1 MRMHKI
7 IETKRRA
14 LGLTQ
19 AELGRLAGVSG
30 STIAVFES
38 GKEVSVPV
46 FNGIKAAIEK
56 EISALDKQEYLE
68 TMLMMHVLQIQ
79 ELEEDEKLQCLSY
92 IVAHASKLQ
101 LELMRS

>member
-1 MRMHKI
+1 MRMYKI

-19 AELGRLAGVSG
+19 AELGRLAGVS
-30 STIAVFES
+30 SSVISNFES

-46 FNGIKAAIEK
+46 FNSIKMAIDK
-56 EISALDKQEYLE
+56 EMEALDRQEYIE
-68 TMLMMHVLQIQ
+68 TKLLMHVLQLQ
-79 ELEEDEKLQCLSY
+79 DMDDDEKMLCLSY
-92 IVAHASKLQ
+92 IGLQANKLQ

>member
-38 GKEVSVPV
+38 GKEVSIPV
-46 FNGIKAAIEK
+46 FNCIKAAINNEF
-56 EISALDKQEYLE
+56 EALDAQEYLE
-68 TMLMMHVLQIQ
+68 AMLAMNFFQFQ
-79 ELEEDEKLQCLSY
+79 DADEDEKMKCLSY
-92 IVAHASKLQ
+92 IIEYASRLQ

>member
-30 STIAVFES
+30 STINVFES
-38 GKEVSVPV
+38 GKEVSTPV
-46 FNGIKAAIEK
+46 FNCIKAAINN
-56 EISALDKQEYLE
+56 EIEALDVHEYLE
-68 TMLMMHVLQIQ
+68 TMLAMNFFQFQ
-79 ELEEDEKLQCLSY
+79 DADEDEKMKCLSY
-92 IVAHASKLQ
+92 IIEYASRLQ
-101 LELMRS
+101 LELLRS

>member
-1 MRMHKI
+1 MRMYKI

-30 STIAVFES
+30 SIISAFES

-46 FNGIKAAIEK
+46 FNSIKMAIDK
-56 EISALDKQEYLE
+56 EFEALDRQEYIE
-68 TMLMMHVLQIQ
+68 TKLLMHVLQLQ
-79 ELEEDEKLQCLSY
+79 DMDDEEKMQCLSY
-92 IVAHASKLQ
+92 IGLQANKLQ